1 MCAMRDLQREG
12 GVFLGVSATGNRR
25 QHKGKGKRLGR
36 RVGCTW
42 ACEREV
48 LRYAALLIGA
58 TLSRTHR
65 QFIRYNKHFASCS
78 AATGTRNGQHGQ
90 SDML

>member
-12 GVFLGVSATGNRR
+12 GVCLGVSATGNRR
-25 QHKGKGKRLGR
+25 QHKGKGKGRGGMLRARYLG
-36 RVGCTW
+36 T
-42 ACEREV
+42 
-48 LRYAALLIGA
+48 LHSPALLIGA
-58 TLSRTHR
+58 TLSAAHG

-90 SDML
+90 SDC

>member
-12 GVFLGVSATGNRR
+12 GVCLGVSATGNRR
-25 QHKGKGKRLGR
+25 QHKGQRQMAQ
-36 RVGCTW
+36 W
-42 ACEREV
+42 DAACAV

-58 TLSRTHR
+58 TLSAAHG

-90 SDML
+90 SDC

>member
-1 MCAMRDLQREG
+1 MSRPLAIEGSTRAKANGEWDAACA
-12 GVFLGVSATGNRR
+12 
-25 QHKGKGKRLGR
+25 
-36 RVGCTW
+36 
-42 ACEREV
+42 V

-58 TLSRTHR
+58 TLSAAHG

-90 SDML
+90 SDC